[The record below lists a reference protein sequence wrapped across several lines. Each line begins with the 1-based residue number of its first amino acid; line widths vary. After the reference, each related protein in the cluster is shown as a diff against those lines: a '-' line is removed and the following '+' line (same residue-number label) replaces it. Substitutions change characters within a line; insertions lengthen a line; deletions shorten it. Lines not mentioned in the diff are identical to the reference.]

1 MDGVAL
7 SMVSLRLDN
16 QCKVFSPVFVWLVRI
31 LSLSFQEVI
40 IYKNSCNLLF
50 PTGTLVCKYKLMFMR
65 ILVFEFFLLEH
76 SLQKKCSEAA
86 FLKRGHRVEK
96 REFKLMWET
105 ERAVPIP

>member
-50 PTGTLVCKYKLMFMR
+50 PTGTLVCRYKLMFMR

-76 SLQKKCSEAA
+76 Y
-86 FLKRGHRVEK
+86 
-96 REFKLMWET
+96 KLRLFDNFNCLLELT
-105 ERAVPIP
+105 NCFIVFEPILYIV